1 MSISKFVYILILL
14 LLSVGFWTILPIG
27 KYLQG
32 DVLLIVQLLWYFYG
46 YMKWGRSKYKPLFK
60 KPYIYV
66 PLWMWLAIFLS
77 FFSAYYYYGQSF
89 IQSTI
94 TSRTLIYYLGLWVL
108 LLIRPSEKDIIKAFD
123 VFSVLFLIVFLLNNF
138 APFVITNSKLQ
149 MILDYKSGKINYEY
163 NSIARFFGNYIDG
176 FQFIY
181 LSFAYRVQK
190 IIKSFNYRDF
200 SKALFFFA
208 IIFIVQNRSNLLP
221 SVIILIYGMI
231 RVRSKYKPILMILF
245 AIIVVFFA
253 SLTFDQWYALFSQTT
268 SELNNDDYNR
278 VKAFNYFFFE
288 ANPHWINNFI
298 GNGVLSSHTTSL
310 KANLMASGIYN
321 SDMGFIGM
329 WNYYGIIPIILYFVF
344 IIKSFI
350 NKSIP
355 FYVKAVAFHILMG
368 SLTISHFMGN
378 SSYSLWFFMFIYL
391 YAYYNERPLI
401 LKKQFDGLRIKN
413 NKLNTITEN

>member
-14 LLSVGFWTILPIG
+14 LLSVGLWTILPIG

-66 PLWMWLAIFLS
+66 PLWIWLAIFLS

-94 TSRTLIYYLGLWVL
+94 TSRTLIYYSGLWVL
-108 LLIRPSEKDIIKAFD
+108 LLIRPSEKDVIKAFD
-123 VFSVLFLIVFLLNNF
+123 AFSVLFLIVFLLNNF

-149 MILDYKSGKINYEY
+149 MIMDYNSGRINYDY
-163 NSIARFFGNYIDG
+163 SSIARSFGNYIDG

-190 IIKSFNYRDF
+190 IIKSYTFIDF
-200 SKALFFFA
+200 SKMLFFFT
-208 IIFIVQNRSNLLP
+208 IIFIVQNRSNLIPTVL
-221 SVIILIYGMI
+221 LLFYGLI
-231 RVRSKYKPILMILF
+231 RVRSKYKPIVILFF
-245 AIIVVFFA
+245 AIIVVFIA
-253 SLTFDQWYALFSQTT
+253 SLTFNQWYALFSQTI
-268 SELNNDDYNR
+268 SELNNNDYNR
-278 VKAFNYFFFE
+278 IKAFNYFLFE
-288 ANPHWINNFI
+288 ANPHWINYFI
-298 GNGVLSSHTTSL
+298 GNGLLSTHASSL
-310 KANLMASGIYN
+310 KADLMASGIYN

-350 NKSIP
+350 SKSIP
-355 FYVKAVAFHILMG
+355 FYVKAIAFHILVC

-378 SSYSLWFFMFIYL
+378 SSYSIWFFMFIYL
-391 YAYYNERPLI
+391 YAYHNEKGDFFRKV
-401 LKKQFDGLRIKN
+401 LKTK
-413 NKLNTITEN
+413 ENSRYLFIEK